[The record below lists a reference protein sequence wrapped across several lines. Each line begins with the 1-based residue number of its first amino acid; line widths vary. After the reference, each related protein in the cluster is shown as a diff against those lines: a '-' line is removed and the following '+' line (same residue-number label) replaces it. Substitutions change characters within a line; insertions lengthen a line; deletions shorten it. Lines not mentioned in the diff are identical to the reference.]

1 MRKMKITSLFAA
13 ALLVAAGVSSCSD
26 DNGLQHTPAAVGDA
40 INFGVGSVGTR
51 TTYGTGDG
59 EDQWQLYWNYDAD
72 SVRLFSNEAN
82 GSGADYAVKEDANH
96 ANDKKWGVLA
106 AREGNQMTWGQGKGE
121 TGEHTFYA
129 TYPGSAAYDLSVQKY
144 GDDFAVFKCP
154 INRSQKVNLG
164 TKTDGNYS
172 TTADMREAFMVAS
185 ATGNRKTTDKI
196 LFKFSP
202 IMTTLEVTVSRSSAD
217 NTNTTCTLTGL
228 QVIANVPEEAAN
240 SDYFY
245 YKVPSSKDG
254 EAGLCDENGTLQD
267 NTKSTSATTTTTT
280 FVDIQTTG
288 KDSTNCVEL
297 EPGESVTLTVFLPPM
312 VNMKGVKLRVATAGT
327 NSSQSVTATINSD
340 IPASSKKKI
349 KLPAISG
356 ASDGNNWI
364 TNLNDKIYVQQ
375 LSIPGTHD
383 AAACTTSLFNA
394 GRTQTLTPEEQFN
407 MGIRAFDLRA
417 AYREYQENVFWR
429 MKEMWLYHGLTSTDF
444 SLDDVLSMLK
454 KKLTGD
460 SKGEFVILQF
470 RHESEGGVTSGN
482 GKRID
487 KWNKIY
493 DALKKYDDIIVQ
505 WKPDLTIGECRGK
518 MIIFTRDDYENR
530 TKAALITGFGDNNRS
545 EATLSCNGRS
555 SVYYVQDYYNTGDDG
570 GKQKLQY
577 LYGLYDTTW
586 KFNQATNN
594 FPWALNHTSGY
605 AEVLLNI
612 NGTTQTYMKNASNVN
627 NKFYQ
632 YVTSTKQIG
641 PTGIVFMDFVGSR
654 TVKYVNTYNVY
665 GDLLPA
671 AIIDQNYRC
680 RLLRKN

>member
-228 QVIANVPEEAAN
+228 QVIANVPEESAN

-254 EAGLCDENGTLQD
+254 EAGLCDENGMLQD

-383 AAACTTSLFNA
+383 SGTKDVTLNL
-394 GRTQTLTPEEQFN
+394 GRTQNLSIEDQFK
-407 MGIRAFDLRA
+407 MGIRAFDLRP
-417 AYREYQENVFWR
+417 AYRKHTKSFYI
-429 MKEMWLYHGLTSTDF
+429 YHGITCTSYKF
-444 SLDDVLSMLK
+444 EDVLSYFK
-454 KKLTGD
+454 KQLAANP
-460 SKGEFVILQF
+460 GEFVFIQM
-470 RHESEGGVTSGN
+470 RHETEDLSIPLKNT
-482 GKRID
+482 D
-487 KWNKIY
+487 KWDEICNL
-493 DALKKYDDIIVQ
+493 LKNFDDYIVQ

-518 MIIFTRDDYENR
+518 MIIFTRDDYKNR
-530 TKAALITGFGDNNRS
+530 SKAALVTGYGYNNRS
-545 EATLSCNGRS
+545 EATLSCNGQS
-555 SVYYVQDYYNTGDDG
+555 SVYYVQDYHKTGSDG

-605 AEVLLNI
+605 TSTGIA
-612 NGTTQTYMKNASNVN
+612 GTTDAYVANAKNVILPFYTYI
-627 NKFYQ
+627 
-632 YVTSTKQIG
+632 TSTSQVG
-641 PTGIVFMDFVGSR
+641 PTGIVFMDYVGSR
-654 TVKYVNTYNVY
+654 SVKGLLNSGKVY

>member
-59 EDQWQLYWNYDAD
+59 EDQWQLYWNYEAD

-144 GDDFAVFKCP
+144 GDDYAVFKCP

-196 LFKFSP
+196 LFNFSP

-254 EAGLCDENGTLQD
+254 EAGLCDENGMLQD
-267 NTKSTSATTTTTT
+267 NTKSTSSTTTTTT

-383 AAACTTSLFNA
+383 SGTKEVSFDL
-394 GRTQTLTPEEQFN
+394 GRTQNLSIEDQFK
-407 MGIRAFDLRA
+407 MGIRAFDLRP
-417 AYREYQENVFWR
+417 AYRIWPYSEFYI
-429 MKEMWLYHGLTSTDF
+429 YHGVTRTSYKF
-444 SLDDVLSMLK
+444 EKVLSYFKEQLAANP
-454 KKLTGD
+454 
-460 SKGEFVILQF
+460 GEFVLIQM
-470 RHESEGGVTSGN
+470 RHESELLPVAIDGVDTEKN
-482 GKRID
+482 TN
-487 KWNKIY
+487 KWDEIY
-493 DALKKYDDIIVQ
+493 NVLKKFDDFIVQ

-518 MIIFTRDDYENR
+518 MIIFTRNDYKNR
-530 TKAALITGFGDNNRS
+530 SKAALVTSFGDNNRS
-545 EATLSCNGRS
+545 EATLSCNGQS
-555 SVYYVQDYYNTGDDG
+555 SVYYVQDYYKTGSDG

-605 AEVLLNI
+605 TSTWVK
-612 NGTTQTYMKNASNVN
+612 GTTDAYVANAKNVILPFYTYI
-627 NKFYQ
+627 
-632 YVTSTKQIG
+632 TSTSQVG
-641 PTGIVFMDFVGSR
+641 PTGIVFMDYVGSR
-654 TVKYVNTYNVY
+654 SVTGNLNSGKVY

>member
-96 ANDKKWGVLA
+96 SGDKKWGVLA

-121 TGEHTFYA
+121 NGEHTFYA

-164 TKTDGNYS
+164 AKTDGNYS

-196 LFKFSP
+196 LFNFSP
-202 IMTTLEVTVSRSSAD
+202 IMTTLEVTVSRSSSD

-267 NTKSTSATTTTTT
+267 NTKSTSATTTTT

-340 IPASSKKKI
+340 ILASSKKKI

-356 ASDGNNWI
+356 ASEGNNWI

-383 AAACTTSLFNA
+383 SGTKDVTFDL
-394 GRTQTLTPEEQFN
+394 GRTQNLSIEDQFK
-407 MGIRAFDLRA
+407 MGIRAFDLRP
-417 AYREYQENVFWR
+417 AYRIWPYSEFYI
-429 MKEMWLYHGLTSTDF
+429 YHGVTRTSYKF
-444 SLDDVLSMLK
+444 EDVLSYFK
-454 KKLTGD
+454 KQLAANP
-460 SKGEFVILQF
+460 GEFVLIQM
-470 RHESEGGVTSGN
+470 RHESELLPVSIDGVDTEKN
-482 GKRID
+482 TN
-487 KWNKIY
+487 KWDEIY
-493 DALKKYDDIIVQ
+493 NVLKKFDDFIVQ

-518 MIIFTRDDYENR
+518 MIIFTRNDYKKR
-530 TKAALITGFGDNNRS
+530 SKAALVTGFGDNNRS
-545 EATLSCNGRS
+545 EATLSCNGQS
-555 SVYYVQDYYNTGDDG
+555 SVYYVQDYYKTGSDG
-570 GKQKLQY
+570 GKQKLAY

-605 AEVLLNI
+605 TSTWIE
-612 NGTTQTYMKNASNVN
+612 GTTDAYVANAKNVILP
-627 NKFYQ
+627 FYK
-632 YVTSTKQIG
+632 YITSTSQVG
-641 PTGIVFMDFVGSR
+641 PTGIVFMDYVGSR
-654 TVKYVNTYNVY
+654 SVNGNLNSGKVY

>member
-228 QVIANVPEEAAN
+228 QVIANVPEESAN

-254 EAGLCDENGTLQD
+254 EAGLCDENGMLQD

-383 AAACTTSLFNA
+383 SGTKDVTFDL
-394 GRTQTLTPEEQFN
+394 GRTQNLSIEDQFK
-407 MGIRAFDLRA
+407 MGIRAFDLRP
-417 AYREYQENVFWR
+417 AYRKLTKSFYI
-429 MKEMWLYHGLTSTDF
+429 YHGITCTSYKF
-444 SLDDVLSMLK
+444 EDVLSYFK
-454 KKLTGD
+454 KQLAANP
-460 SKGEFVILQF
+460 GEFVFIQM
-470 RHESEGGVTSGN
+470 RHETEDLSIPLKNT
-482 GKRID
+482 D
-487 KWNKIY
+487 KWDEICNL
-493 DALKKYDDIIVQ
+493 LKNFDDYIVQ

-518 MIIFTRDDYENR
+518 MIIFTRDDYKNR
-530 TKAALITGFGDNNRS
+530 SKAALVTGYGYNNRS
-545 EATLSCNGRS
+545 EATLSCNGQS
-555 SVYYVQDYYNTGDDG
+555 SVYYVQDYHKTGSDG

-605 AEVLLNI
+605 TSTGIA
-612 NGTTQTYMKNASNVN
+612 GTTDAYVANAKNVILPFYTYI
-627 NKFYQ
+627 
-632 YVTSTKQIG
+632 TSTSQVG
-641 PTGIVFMDFVGSR
+641 PTGIVFMDYVGSR
-654 TVKYVNTYNVY
+654 SVKGLLNSGKVY

>member
-82 GSGADYAVKEDANH
+82 GSGADYAVKADEQH
-96 ANDKKWGVLA
+96 SGDKKWGVLA

-196 LFKFSP
+196 LFNFSP

-383 AAACTTSLFNA
+383 SGTKDVSFDL
-394 GRTQTLTPEEQFN
+394 GRTQNLSIEDQFK
-407 MGIRAFDLRA
+407 MGIRAFDLRP
-417 AYREYQENVFWR
+417 AYRIWPYDEFYIYHGVTRTSYKFENV
-429 MKEMWLYHGLTSTDF
+429 
-444 SLDDVLSMLK
+444 LSYFK
-454 KKLTGD
+454 KQLAANP
-460 SKGEFVILQF
+460 GEFVLIQM
-470 RHESEGGVTSGN
+470 RHESELLPASINGVDTEKN
-482 GKRID
+482 TN
-487 KWNKIY
+487 KWDEIY
-493 DALKKYDDIIVQ
+493 NVLKKFDDIIVQ

-518 MIIFTRDDYENR
+518 MIIFTRNDYKNR
-530 TKAALITGFGDNNRS
+530 SKAALVTGFGDNNRS
-545 EATLSCNGRS
+545 EATLSCNGQS
-555 SVYYVQDYYNTGDDG
+555 SVYYVQDYYKTGSDG

-605 AEVLLNI
+605 TSTWIA
-612 NGTTQTYMKNASNVN
+612 GTTDAYVANAKNVILP
-627 NKFYQ
+627 FYK
-632 YVTSTKQIG
+632 YITSTSQVG
-641 PTGIVFMDFVGSR
+641 PTGIVFMDYVGSR
-654 TVKYVNTYNVY
+654 SVKGNLNSGKVY

-680 RLLRKN
+680 RLLRNN

>member
-59 EDQWQLYWNYDAD
+59 EDQWQLYWNYEAD

-96 ANDKKWGVLA
+96 SGDKKWGVLA

-121 TGEHTFYA
+121 IGEHTFYA

-144 GDDFAVFKCP
+144 GDDYAVFKCP

-196 LFKFSP
+196 LFNFSP
-202 IMTTLEVTVSRSSAD
+202 IMTTLEVIVSRSSAD

-340 IPASSKKKI
+340 ILASSKKKI

-356 ASDGNNWI
+356 ASEGNNWI

-383 AAACTTSLFNA
+383 SGTKDVTFDL
-394 GRTQTLTPEEQFN
+394 GRTQNLSIEDQFK
-407 MGIRAFDLRA
+407 MGIRAFDLRP
-417 AYREYQENVFWR
+417 AYRIWPYNEFYI
-429 MKEMWLYHGLTSTDF
+429 YHGVTRTSYKF
-444 SLDDVLSMLK
+444 EDVLSYFK
-454 KKLTGD
+454 KQLAANP
-460 SKGEFVILQF
+460 GEFVLIQM
-470 RHESEGGVTSGN
+470 RHESELLPLSINGVDTEKN
-482 GKRID
+482 TN
-487 KWNKIY
+487 KWDEIY
-493 DALKKYDDIIVQ
+493 NVLKKFDDFIVQ

-518 MIIFTRDDYENR
+518 MIIFTRNDYKKR
-530 TKAALITGFGDNNRS
+530 SKAALVTGFGDNNRS
-545 EATLSCNGRS
+545 DATLSCNGQS
-555 SVYYVQDYYNTGDDG
+555 SVYYVQDYYKTGSDG
-570 GKQKLQY
+570 GNQKLAY

-605 AEVLLNI
+605 TSTWIE
-612 NGTTQTYMKNASNVN
+612 GTTDAYVANAKNVVLP
-627 NKFYQ
+627 FYK
-632 YVTSTKQIG
+632 YITSTSQVG
-641 PTGIVFMDFVGSR
+641 PTGIVFMDYVGSR
-654 TVKYVNTYNVY
+654 STKGNLNSGNVY

-680 RLLRKN
+680 RLLRKD

>member
-144 GDDFAVFKCP
+144 GDDYAVFKCP

-196 LFKFSP
+196 LFNFSP

-267 NTKSTSATTTTTT
+267 NTKSTSATTTTT
-280 FVDIQTTG
+280 FVDIQADT
-288 KDSTNCVEL
+288 TNCVEL

-383 AAACTTSLFNA
+383 SGSKIVTFDL
-394 GRTQTLTPEEQFN
+394 GRTQNLSIEDQFK
-407 MGIRAFDLRA
+407 MGIRAFDLRP
-417 AYREYQENVFWR
+417 AYRNKTNSFYI
-429 MKEMWLYHGLTSTDF
+429 YHGVTCTSYKF
-444 SLDDVLSMLK
+444 EDVLSYFK
-454 KKLTGD
+454 KQLAANP
-460 SKGEFVILQF
+460 GEFVFIQM
-470 RHESEGGVTSGN
+470 RHETEDLPIPLKDT
-482 GKRID
+482 D
-487 KWNKIY
+487 KWDEIY
-493 DALKKYDDIIVQ
+493 NVLKKFDDIIVQ

-518 MIIFTRDDYENR
+518 MIIFTRNDYKNR
-530 TKAALITGFGDNNRS
+530 SKVALVTGFGDNNRS
-545 EATLSCNGRS
+545 EATLSCNGQS
-555 SVYYVQDYYNTGDDG
+555 SVYYVQDYYKTGSDG

-605 AEVLLNI
+605 TSTWIA
-612 NGTTQTYMKNASNVN
+612 GTTDAYVANAKNVILP
-627 NKFYQ
+627 FYN
-632 YVTSTKQIG
+632 YITSTSQVG
-641 PTGIVFMDFVGSR
+641 PTGIVFMDYVGSR
-654 TVKYVNTYNVY
+654 SVTGYLNSGKVY

>member
-144 GDDFAVFKCP
+144 GDDYAVFKCP

-196 LFKFSP
+196 LFNFSP

-267 NTKSTSATTTTTT
+267 NTKSTSATTNTTT
-280 FVDIQTTG
+280 FVDIQADT
-288 KDSTNCVEL
+288 TNCVEL

-383 AAACTTSLFNA
+383 SGTKEVSLDL
-394 GRTQTLTPEEQFN
+394 GRTQNLSIEDQFK
-407 MGIRAFDLRA
+407 MGIRAFDLRP
-417 AYREYQENVFWR
+417 AYRIWPYSEFYI
-429 MKEMWLYHGLTSTDF
+429 YHGVTRTSYKF
-444 SLDDVLSMLK
+444 EKVLSYFKEQLAANP
-454 KKLTGD
+454 
-460 SKGEFVILQF
+460 GEFVLIQM
-470 RHESEGGVTSGN
+470 RHESELLPVAIDGVDTEKN
-482 GKRID
+482 TN
-487 KWNKIY
+487 KWDEIY
-493 DALKKYDDIIVQ
+493 NVLKKFDDFIVQ

-518 MIIFTRDDYENR
+518 MIIFTRNDYKNR
-530 TKAALITGFGDNNRS
+530 SKAALVTGFGDNNRS
-545 EATLSCNGRS
+545 EATLSCNGQS
-555 SVYYVQDYYNTGDDG
+555 SVYYVQDYYKTGSDG

-605 AEVLLNI
+605 TSTWVK
-612 NGTTQTYMKNASNVN
+612 GTTDAYVANAKNVILPFYTYI
-627 NKFYQ
+627 
-632 YVTSTKQIG
+632 TSTSQVG
-641 PTGIVFMDFVGSR
+641 PTGIVFMDYVGSR
-654 TVKYVNTYNVY
+654 SVIGKFNSGKVY

>member
-267 NTKSTSATTTTTT
+267 NTKSTSATTTT

-383 AAACTTSLFNA
+383 SGTKDVAFDL
-394 GRTQTLTPEEQFN
+394 GRTQNLSIEDQFK
-407 MGIRAFDLRA
+407 MGIRAFDLRP
-417 AYREYQENVFWR
+417 AYRKSTNSFYI
-429 MKEMWLYHGLTSTDF
+429 YHGVTCTSCKF
-444 SLDDVLSMLK
+444 EDVLSYFK
-454 KKLTGD
+454 KQLAANP
-460 SKGEFVILQF
+460 GEFVFIQM
-470 RHESEGGVTSGN
+470 RHETEDLPIPLKDT
-482 GKRID
+482 D
-487 KWNKIY
+487 KWDEIY
-493 DALKKYDDIIVQ
+493 NVLKKFDDIIVQ

-518 MIIFTRDDYENR
+518 MIIFTRNDYKNR
-530 TKAALITGFGDNNRS
+530 SKAALVTGFGDNNRS
-545 EATLSCNGRS
+545 EATLSCNGQS
-555 SVYYVQDYYNTGDDG
+555 SVYYVQDYYKTGSDG

-605 AEVLLNI
+605 TSTWIA
-612 NGTTQTYMKNASNVN
+612 GTTDAYVANAKNVILPFYTYI
-627 NKFYQ
+627 
-632 YVTSTKQIG
+632 TSTSQVG
-641 PTGIVFMDFVGSR
+641 PTGIVFMDYVGSR
-654 TVKYVNTYNVY
+654 SVIGNLNSGKVY

>member
-82 GSGADYAVKEDANH
+82 GSGADYAVKADEQH
-96 ANDKKWGVLA
+96 SGDKKWGVLA

-196 LFKFSP
+196 LFNFSP

-383 AAACTTSLFNA
+383 SGTKDVSFDL
-394 GRTQTLTPEEQFN
+394 GRTQNLSIEDQFK
-407 MGIRAFDLRA
+407 MGIRAFDLRP
-417 AYREYQENVFWR
+417 AYRIWPFDEFYIYHGVTRTSYKFENV
-429 MKEMWLYHGLTSTDF
+429 
-444 SLDDVLSMLK
+444 LSYFK
-454 KKLTGD
+454 KQLAANP
-460 SKGEFVILQF
+460 GEFVLIQM
-470 RHESEGGVTSGN
+470 RHESELLPASIDGVDTEKN
-482 GKRID
+482 TN
-487 KWNKIY
+487 KWDKIY
-493 DALKKYDDIIVQ
+493 NVLKKFDDIIVQ

-518 MIIFTRDDYENR
+518 MIIFTRNDYKNR
-530 TKAALITGFGDNNRS
+530 SKAALVTGFGDNNRS
-545 EATLSCNGRS
+545 EATLSCNGQS
-555 SVYYVQDYYNTGDDG
+555 SVYYVQDYYKTGSDG

-605 AEVLLNI
+605 TSTWIA
-612 NGTTQTYMKNASNVN
+612 GTTDAYVANAKNVILP
-627 NKFYQ
+627 FYK
-632 YVTSTKQIG
+632 YITSTSQVG
-641 PTGIVFMDFVGSR
+641 PTGIVFMDYVGSR
-654 TVKYVNTYNVY
+654 SVKGNLNSGKVY

-680 RLLRKN
+680 RLLRNN

>member
-383 AAACTTSLFNA
+383 SGTKVVGLDL
-394 GRTQTLTPEEQFN
+394 GRTQNLSIEDQFK
-407 MGIRAFDLRA
+407 MGIRAFDLRP
-417 AYREYQENVFWR
+417 AYRNSTNSFYI
-429 MKEMWLYHGLTSTDF
+429 YHGVTLTSYKF
-444 SLDDVLSMLK
+444 EDVLSYFK
-454 KKLTGD
+454 KQLAANP
-460 SKGEFVILQF
+460 GEFVFIQM
-470 RHESEGGVTSGN
+470 RHETEDLLIPLKDT
-482 GKRID
+482 D
-487 KWNKIY
+487 KWDEIY
-493 DALKKYDDIIVQ
+493 NVLKKFDDIIVQ

-518 MIIFTRDDYENR
+518 MIIFTRNDYKNR
-530 TKAALITGFGDNNRS
+530 SKAALVTGFGDNNRS
-545 EATLSCNGRS
+545 EATLSCNGQS
-555 SVYYVQDYYNTGDDG
+555 SVYYVQDYYKTGSDG

-605 AEVLLNI
+605 TSTWIA
-612 NGTTQTYMKNASNVN
+612 GTTDAYVANAKNVILP
-627 NKFYQ
+627 FYN
-632 YVTSTKQIG
+632 YITSTSQVG
-641 PTGIVFMDFVGSR
+641 PTGIVFMDYVGSR
-654 TVKYVNTYNVY
+654 SVIGNLNSGKVY

>member
-144 GDDFAVFKCP
+144 GDDYAVFKCP

-196 LFKFSP
+196 LFNFSP

-267 NTKSTSATTTTTT
+267 NTKSTSATTTTT
-280 FVDIQTTG
+280 FVDIQADT
-288 KDSTNCVEL
+288 TNCVEL

-383 AAACTTSLFNA
+383 SGTKEVSLDL
-394 GRTQTLTPEEQFN
+394 GRTQNLSIEDQFK
-407 MGIRAFDLRA
+407 MGIRAFDLRP
-417 AYREYQENVFWR
+417 AYRIWPYSEFYI
-429 MKEMWLYHGLTSTDF
+429 YHGVTRTSYKF
-444 SLDDVLSMLK
+444 EKVLSYFKEQLAANP
-454 KKLTGD
+454 
-460 SKGEFVILQF
+460 GEFVLIQM
-470 RHESEGGVTSGN
+470 RHESELLPVAIDGVDTEKN
-482 GKRID
+482 TN
-487 KWNKIY
+487 KWDEIY
-493 DALKKYDDIIVQ
+493 NVLKKFDDFIVQ

-518 MIIFTRDDYENR
+518 MIIFTRNDYKNR
-530 TKAALITGFGDNNRS
+530 SKAALVTGFGDNNRS
-545 EATLSCNGRS
+545 EATLSCNGQS
-555 SVYYVQDYYNTGDDG
+555 SVYYVQDYYKTGSDG

-605 AEVLLNI
+605 TSTWVK
-612 NGTTQTYMKNASNVN
+612 GTTDAYVANAKNVILPFYTYI
-627 NKFYQ
+627 
-632 YVTSTKQIG
+632 TSTSQVG
-641 PTGIVFMDFVGSR
+641 PTGIVFMDYVGSR
-654 TVKYVNTYNVY
+654 SVIGNLNSGKVY

>member
-82 GSGADYAVKEDANH
+82 GSGADYAVKADEQH
-96 ANDKKWGVLA
+96 SGDKKWGVLA

-196 LFKFSP
+196 LFNFSP

-383 AAACTTSLFNA
+383 SGTKDVSFDL
-394 GRTQTLTPEEQFN
+394 GRTQNLSIEDQFK
-407 MGIRAFDLRA
+407 MGIRAFDLRP
-417 AYREYQENVFWR
+417 AYRIWPFGEFYIYHGVTRTSYKFENV
-429 MKEMWLYHGLTSTDF
+429 
-444 SLDDVLSMLK
+444 LSYFK
-454 KKLTGD
+454 KQLAANP
-460 SKGEFVILQF
+460 GEFVLIQM
-470 RHESEGGVTSGN
+470 RHESELLPASIDGVDTEKN
-482 GKRID
+482 TN
-487 KWNKIY
+487 KWDKIY
-493 DALKKYDDIIVQ
+493 NVLKKFDDIIVQ

-518 MIIFTRDDYENR
+518 MIIFTRNDYKNR
-530 TKAALITGFGDNNRS
+530 SKAALVTGFGDNNRS
-545 EATLSCNGRS
+545 EATLSCNGQS
-555 SVYYVQDYYNTGDDG
+555 SVYYVQDYYKTGSDG

-605 AEVLLNI
+605 TSTWIA
-612 NGTTQTYMKNASNVN
+612 GTTDAYVANAKNVILP
-627 NKFYQ
+627 FYK
-632 YVTSTKQIG
+632 YITSTSQVG
-641 PTGIVFMDFVGSR
+641 PTGIVFMDYVGSR
-654 TVKYVNTYNVY
+654 SVKGNLNSGKVY

-680 RLLRKN
+680 RLLRNN

>member
-196 LFKFSP
+196 LFNFSP

-267 NTKSTSATTTTTT
+267 NTKSTSATTTT

-383 AAACTTSLFNA
+383 SGTKNVTLDL
-394 GRTQTLTPEEQFN
+394 GRTQNLSIEDQFK
-407 MGIRAFDLRA
+407 MGIRAFDLRP
-417 AYREYQENVFWR
+417 AYRNYTNSFYI
-429 MKEMWLYHGLTSTDF
+429 YHGVTCTSYKF
-444 SLDDVLSMLK
+444 EDVLSYFK
-454 KKLTGD
+454 KQLAANP
-460 SKGEFVILQF
+460 GEFVFIQM
-470 RHESEGGVTSGN
+470 RHETEDLPIPLKDT
-482 GKRID
+482 D
-487 KWNKIY
+487 KWDEIY
-493 DALKKYDDIIVQ
+493 NVLKKFDDIIVQ

-518 MIIFTRDDYENR
+518 MIIFTRNDYKNR
-530 TKAALITGFGDNNRS
+530 SKAALVTGFGDNNRS
-545 EATLSCNGRS
+545 EATLSCNGQS
-555 SVYYVQDYYNTGDDG
+555 SVYYVQDYYKTGSDG

-605 AEVLLNI
+605 TSTWIA
-612 NGTTQTYMKNASNVN
+612 GTTDAYVANAKNVILP
-627 NKFYQ
+627 FYN
-632 YVTSTKQIG
+632 YITSTSQVG
-641 PTGIVFMDFVGSR
+641 PTGIVFMDYVGSR
-654 TVKYVNTYNVY
+654 SVKGNANSGKVY

>member
-40 INFGVGSVGTR
+40 INFGVGSVATR

-59 EDQWQLYWNYDAD
+59 EDQWQLYWNYEAD

-121 TGEHTFYA
+121 NGEHTFYA

-144 GDDFAVFKCP
+144 GDDYAVFKCP
-154 INRSQKVNLG
+154 INRSQKVTLG

-196 LFKFSP
+196 LFNFSP
-202 IMTTLEVTVSRSSAD
+202 IMTTLEVTVSRSSSD

-383 AAACTTSLFNA
+383 SGTKDVTFDL
-394 GRTQTLTPEEQFN
+394 GRTQNLSIEDQFK
-407 MGIRAFDLRA
+407 MGIRAFDLRP
-417 AYREYQENVFWR
+417 AYRVWPY
-429 MKEMWLYHGLTSTDF
+429 KEFYIYHGITRTSYKF
-444 SLDDVLSMLK
+444 EDVLSYFK
-454 KKLTGD
+454 KQLVANP
-460 SKGEFVILQF
+460 GEFVLIQM
-470 RHESEGGVTSGN
+470 RHESELLPVSIDGVDTEKN
-482 GKRID
+482 TN
-487 KWNKIY
+487 KWDEIY
-493 DALKKYDDIIVQ
+493 NVLKEYDDIIVQ

-518 MIIFTRDDYENR
+518 MIIFTRNDYKKR
-530 TKAALITGFGDNNRS
+530 SKAALVTGFGDNIRS
-545 EATLSCNGRS
+545 EATLSCNGQS
-555 SVYYVQDYYNTGDDG
+555 SVYYVQDYYKTGSDG

-605 AEVLLNI
+605 TSTWIA
-612 NGTTQTYMKNASNVN
+612 GTTDAYVANAKNVVLP
-627 NKFYQ
+627 FYK
-632 YVTSTKQIG
+632 YITSTSQVG
-641 PTGIVFMDFVGSR
+641 PTGIVFMDYVGSR
-654 TVKYVNTYNVY
+654 SVKGNVNSGNVY

>member
-106 AREGNQMTWGQGKGE
+106 AREGTQMTWGQGKGE

-196 LFKFSP
+196 LFNFSP

-267 NTKSTSATTTTTT
+267 NTKSTSATTTT
-280 FVDIQTTG
+280 FVDIQADT
-288 KDSTNCVEL
+288 TNCVEL

-383 AAACTTSLFNA
+383 AAACTTSLLNA

-417 AYREYQENVFWR
+417 AYREYQEDFFWR
-429 MKEMWLYHGLTSTDF
+429 KKEMWLYHGLTSTDF

-470 RHESEGGVTSGN
+470 RHESEGGVTWGN

-654 TVKYVNTYNVY
+654 TVKYLKTTYNVY

>member
-51 TTYGTGDG
+51 TTYGTGEG

-82 GSGADYAVKEDANH
+82 GSGADYAVKADEQH
-96 ANDKKWGVLA
+96 SGDKKWGVLA

-121 TGEHTFYA
+121 NGEHTFYA
-129 TYPGSAAYDLSVQKY
+129 TYPGSAAYDLSVEKY

-164 TKTDGNYS
+164 AKTNGNYS

-196 LFKFSP
+196 LFNFSP
-202 IMTTLEVTVSRSSAD
+202 IMTTLEVTVSRSSSD
-217 NTNTTCTLTGL
+217 NTNTTCAITGL

-245 YKVPSSKDG
+245 YKVPSTQNG
-254 EAGLCDENGTLQD
+254 VAGLCDQQGTLQD
-267 NTKSTSATTTTTT
+267 NTKTNSTATTTT

-327 NSSQSVTATINSD
+327 NSSQSVIATINSD

-356 ASDGNNWI
+356 ASTGNNWI

-383 AAACTTSLFNA
+383 SGTKDVTFDL
-394 GRTQTLTPEEQFN
+394 GRTQNLSIEDQFK
-407 MGIRAFDLRA
+407 MGIRAFDLRP
-417 AYREYQENVFWR
+417 AYRVWPF
-429 MKEMWLYHGLTSTDF
+429 KEFYIYHGVTRTSYKF
-444 SLDDVLSMLK
+444 EDVLTYF
-454 KKLTGD
+454 KKLLNANP
-460 SKGEFVILQF
+460 GEFVLIQM
-470 RHESEGGVTSGN
+470 RHESELVSD
-482 GKRID
+482 ID
-487 KWNKIY
+487 KDGKDLEKDTNKWDEIY
-493 DALKKYDDIIVQ
+493 NVLKKYDDMIVQ

-518 MIIFTRDDYENR
+518 MIIFTRNDYKGR
-530 TKAALITGFGDNNRS
+530 TKAALVTNFADNTYGV
-545 EATLSCNGRS
+545 ATLTCNGQS
-555 SVYYVQDYYNTGDDG
+555 SDYHVQDFYNVGNDDG
-570 GKQKLQY
+570 YQKLAY
-577 LYGLYDTTW
+577 LYGLYDITW
-586 KFNQATNN
+586 KFNQTTNN

-605 AEVLLNI
+605 T
-612 NGTTQTYMKNASNVN
+612 NGVGSTSFYMTNAANVN
-627 NKFYQ
+627 RPFYA
-632 YVTSTKQIG
+632 YITSTKQIG
-641 PTGIVFMDFVGSR
+641 PTGIVFMDYVGVR
-654 TVKYVNTYNVY
+654 TTSGFLSWNAKVY

>member
-51 TTYGTGDG
+51 TTYGTGEG

-96 ANDKKWGVLA
+96 SGDKKWGVLA

-121 TGEHTFYA
+121 NGEHTFYA
-129 TYPGSAAYDLSVQKY
+129 TYPGSAAYNLSVEKY

-164 TKTDGNYS
+164 AKTNGNYS

-196 LFKFSP
+196 LFNFSP
-202 IMTTLEVTVSRSSAD
+202 IMTTLEVTVSRSSSD
-217 NTNTTCTLTGL
+217 NTNTTCAITGL

-245 YKVPSSKDG
+245 YKVPSTQNG
-254 EAGLCDENGTLQD
+254 VAGLCDQNGTLQD
-267 NTKSTSATTTTTT
+267 NTKTNSTATTTT
-280 FVDIQTTG
+280 FVDIVTPNATG
-288 KDSTNCVEL
+288 ENFANCVEL

-327 NSSQSVTATINSD
+327 NSSQSVIATINSD

-349 KLPAISG
+349 KLPEISG
-356 ASDGNNWI
+356 ASTGNNWI

-383 AAACTTSLFNA
+383 AGTYKVVLDA
-394 GRTQTLTPEEQFN
+394 GRTQGYSIEDQFK
-407 MGIRAFDLRA
+407 MGIRAFDLRP
-417 AYREYQENVFWR
+417 AYRNVTNSFYI
-429 MKEMWLYHGLTSTDF
+429 YHASYVTSY
-444 SLDDVLSMLK
+444 SLDDVLSYFQSQLK
-454 KKLTGD
+454 ANP
-460 SKGEFVILQF
+460 GEFVLIQM
-470 RHESEGGVTSGN
+470 RHETENKFHTKN
-482 GKRID
+482 TD
-487 KWNKIY
+487 KWDDIY
-493 DALKKYDDIIVQ
+493 SVLKKYDDYIVQ
-505 WKPDLTIGECRGK
+505 WKPDLTIDECRGK
-518 MIIFTRDDYENR
+518 MIIFTRNDYKGR
-530 TKAALITGFGDNNRS
+530 SKAALVTGFADNKYGV
-545 EATLSCNGRS
+545 ATLTCNGRS
-555 SVYYVQDYYNTGDDG
+555 SDYHVQDFYDVGNDN
-570 GKQKLQY
+570 GKQKLAY
-577 LYGLYDTTW
+577 LYGLYDITW
-586 KFNQATNN
+586 KFNQGTNN

-605 AEVLLNI
+605 TAGIGSTSAYITNA
-612 NGTTQTYMKNASNVN
+612 KNVMLP
-627 NKFYQ
+627 FYQ
-632 YVTSTKQIG
+632 YITTTKQIG
-641 PTGIVFMDFVGSR
+641 PTGIVFMDYVGVR
-654 TVKYVNTYNVY
+654 TTSGLFEWNAKVY

-680 RLLRKN
+680 RLLRKTN

>member
-228 QVIANVPEEAAN
+228 QVIANVPEESAN

-267 NTKSTSATTTTTT
+267 NTKSTSATTTTT

-383 AAACTTSLFNA
+383 SGTKDVSFDL
-394 GRTQTLTPEEQFN
+394 GRTQNLSIEDQFK
-407 MGIRAFDLRA
+407 MGIRAFDLRP
-417 AYREYQENVFWR
+417 AYRVWPYSEFYI
-429 MKEMWLYHGLTSTDF
+429 YHGITRTSYKF
-444 SLDDVLSMLK
+444 EDVLSYFK
-454 KKLTGD
+454 KQLD
-460 SKGEFVILQF
+460 ANPGEFVLIQM
-470 RHESEGGVTSGN
+470 RHESELLPVAINGVDTEKN
-482 GKRID
+482 TN
-487 KWNKIY
+487 KWDEIY
-493 DALKKYDDIIVQ
+493 NVLKKFDDFIVQ

-518 MIIFTRDDYENR
+518 MIIFTRNDYKNR
-530 TKAALITGFGDNNRS
+530 SKAALVTGFGDNNRS

-555 SVYYVQDYYNTGDDG
+555 SVYYVQDYYKTGSDG

-605 AEVLLNI
+605 TSTWIA
-612 NGTTQTYMKNASNVN
+612 GTTDAYVANAKNVILP
-627 NKFYQ
+627 FYN
-632 YVTSTKQIG
+632 YITSTSQVG
-641 PTGIVFMDFVGSR
+641 PTGIVFMDYVGSR
-654 TVKYVNTYNVY
+654 SVKGNLNSGKVY

>member
-51 TTYGTGDG
+51 TTYGTGEG

-72 SVRLFSNEAN
+72 SVRLFSAEAN

-96 ANDKKWGVLA
+96 SGDKKWGVLA

-121 TGEHTFYA
+121 NGEHTFYA

-196 LFKFSP
+196 LFNFSP

-267 NTKSTSATTTTTT
+267 NTKSTSATTTTT

-340 IPASSKKKI
+340 ILASSKKKI

-356 ASDGNNWI
+356 ASEGNNWI

-383 AAACTTSLFNA
+383 SGTKDVTFDL
-394 GRTQTLTPEEQFN
+394 GRTQNLSIEDQFK
-407 MGIRAFDLRA
+407 MGIRAFDLRP
-417 AYREYQENVFWR
+417 AYRNYTNSFYI
-429 MKEMWLYHGLTSTDF
+429 YHGVTCTSYKF
-444 SLDDVLSMLK
+444 EDVLSYFKEQLAANP
-454 KKLTGD
+454 
-460 SKGEFVILQF
+460 SEFVLIQM
-470 RHESEGGVTSGN
+470 RHETEDFPIPLKNT
-482 GKRID
+482 D
-487 KWNKIY
+487 KWDEIY
-493 DALKKYDDIIVQ
+493 NVLKTFDDFIVQ

-518 MIIFTRDDYENR
+518 MIIFTRNDYKKR
-530 TKAALITGFGDNNRS
+530 SKAALVTGFGDNNRS
-545 EATLSCNGRS
+545 EATLSCNGQS
-555 SVYYVQDYYNTGDDG
+555 SVYYVQDYYKTGSDG
-570 GKQKLQY
+570 GKQKLAY

-605 AEVLLNI
+605 TSTWIA
-612 NGTTQTYMKNASNVN
+612 GTTDAYVANAKNVILP
-627 NKFYQ
+627 FYK
-632 YVTSTKQIG
+632 YITSTSQVG
-641 PTGIVFMDFVGSR
+641 PTGIVFMDYVGSR
-654 TVKYVNTYNVY
+654 SVNGNLNSGKVY

-680 RLLRKN
+680 RLLRK

>member
-82 GSGADYAVKEDANH
+82 GSGADYAVKADEQH
-96 ANDKKWGVLA
+96 SGDKKWGVLA

-196 LFKFSP
+196 LFNFSP

-383 AAACTTSLFNA
+383 SGTKDVSFDL
-394 GRTQTLTPEEQFN
+394 GRTQNLSIEDQFK
-407 MGIRAFDLRA
+407 MGIRAFDLRP
-417 AYREYQENVFWR
+417 AYRIWPFAEFYIYHGVTRTSYKFENV
-429 MKEMWLYHGLTSTDF
+429 
-444 SLDDVLSMLK
+444 LSYFK
-454 KKLTGD
+454 KQLAANP
-460 SKGEFVILQF
+460 GEFVLIQM
-470 RHESEGGVTSGN
+470 RHESELLPASINGVDTEKN
-482 GKRID
+482 TN
-487 KWNKIY
+487 KWDEIY
-493 DALKKYDDIIVQ
+493 NVLKKFDDIIVQ

-518 MIIFTRDDYENR
+518 MIIFTRNDYKNR
-530 TKAALITGFGDNNRS
+530 SKAALVTGFGDNNRS
-545 EATLSCNGRS
+545 EATLSCNGQS
-555 SVYYVQDYYNTGDDG
+555 SVYYVQDYYKTGSDG

-605 AEVLLNI
+605 TSTRIA
-612 NGTTQTYMKNASNVN
+612 GTTDAYVANAKNVILP
-627 NKFYQ
+627 FYK
-632 YVTSTKQIG
+632 YITSTSQVG
-641 PTGIVFMDFVGSR
+641 PTGIVFMDYVGSR
-654 TVKYVNTYNVY
+654 SVKGNFNSGKVY

-680 RLLRKN
+680 RLLRNN

>member
-82 GSGADYAVKEDANH
+82 GSGADYAVKADEQH
-96 ANDKKWGVLA
+96 SGDKKWGVLA

-196 LFKFSP
+196 LFNFSP

-383 AAACTTSLFNA
+383 SGTKDVSFDL
-394 GRTQTLTPEEQFN
+394 GRTQNLSIEDQFK
-407 MGIRAFDLRA
+407 MGIRAFDLRP
-417 AYREYQENVFWR
+417 AYRIWPYDEFYIYHGVTRTSYKFENV
-429 MKEMWLYHGLTSTDF
+429 
-444 SLDDVLSMLK
+444 LSYFK
-454 KKLTGD
+454 KQLAANP
-460 SKGEFVILQF
+460 GEFVLIQM
-470 RHESEGGVTSGN
+470 RHESELLPASINGVDTEKN
-482 GKRID
+482 TN
-487 KWNKIY
+487 KWDKIY
-493 DALKKYDDIIVQ
+493 NVLKKFDDIIVQ

-518 MIIFTRDDYENR
+518 MIIFTRNDYKNR
-530 TKAALITGFGDNNRS
+530 SKAALVTGFGDNNRS
-545 EATLSCNGRS
+545 EATLSCNGQS
-555 SVYYVQDYYNTGDDG
+555 SVYYVQDYYKTGSDG

-605 AEVLLNI
+605 TSTWIA
-612 NGTTQTYMKNASNVN
+612 GTTDAYVANAKNVILP
-627 NKFYQ
+627 FYK
-632 YVTSTKQIG
+632 YITSTSQVG
-641 PTGIVFMDFVGSR
+641 PTGIVFMDYVGSR
-654 TVKYVNTYNVY
+654 SVKGNLNSGKVY

-680 RLLRKN
+680 RLLRNN

>member
-196 LFKFSP
+196 LFNFSP

-267 NTKSTSATTTTTT
+267 NTKSTSATTTTT

-383 AAACTTSLFNA
+383 SGTKNVTLDL
-394 GRTQTLTPEEQFN
+394 GRTQNLSIEDQFK
-407 MGIRAFDLRA
+407 MGIRAFDLRP
-417 AYREYQENVFWR
+417 AYRNYTNSFYI
-429 MKEMWLYHGLTSTDF
+429 YHGVTCTSYKF
-444 SLDDVLSMLK
+444 EDVLSYFK
-454 KKLTGD
+454 KQLAANP
-460 SKGEFVILQF
+460 GEFVFIQM
-470 RHESEGGVTSGN
+470 RHETEDLPIPLKDT
-482 GKRID
+482 D
-487 KWNKIY
+487 KWDEIY
-493 DALKKYDDIIVQ
+493 NVLKKFDDIIVQ

-518 MIIFTRDDYENR
+518 MIIFTRNDYKNR
-530 TKAALITGFGDNNRS
+530 SKAALVTGFGDNNRS
-545 EATLSCNGRS
+545 EATLSCNGQS
-555 SVYYVQDYYNTGDDG
+555 SVYYVQDYYKTGSDG

-605 AEVLLNI
+605 TSTWIA
-612 NGTTQTYMKNASNVN
+612 GTTDAYVANAKNVILP
-627 NKFYQ
+627 FYN
-632 YVTSTKQIG
+632 YITSTSQVG
-641 PTGIVFMDFVGSR
+641 PTGIVFMDYVGSR
-654 TVKYVNTYNVY
+654 SVKGNANSGKVY

>member
-267 NTKSTSATTTTTT
+267 NTKSTSATTTTT

-383 AAACTTSLFNA
+383 SGTKDVSFDL
-394 GRTQTLTPEEQFN
+394 GRTQNLSIEDQFK
-407 MGIRAFDLRA
+407 MGIRAFDLRP
-417 AYREYQENVFWR
+417 AYRVWPYSEFYI
-429 MKEMWLYHGLTSTDF
+429 YHGITRTSYKF
-444 SLDDVLSMLK
+444 EDVLSYFK
-454 KKLTGD
+454 KQLD
-460 SKGEFVILQF
+460 ANPGEFVLIQM
-470 RHESEGGVTSGN
+470 RHESELLPVAINGVDTEKN
-482 GKRID
+482 TN
-487 KWNKIY
+487 KWDEIY
-493 DALKKYDDIIVQ
+493 NVLKKFDDFIVQ

-518 MIIFTRDDYENR
+518 MIIFTRNDYKNR
-530 TKAALITGFGDNNRS
+530 SKAALVTGFGDNNRS

-555 SVYYVQDYYNTGDDG
+555 SVYYVQDYYKTGSDG

-605 AEVLLNI
+605 TSTWIA
-612 NGTTQTYMKNASNVN
+612 GTTDAYVANAKNVILP
-627 NKFYQ
+627 FYN
-632 YVTSTKQIG
+632 YITSTSQVG
-641 PTGIVFMDFVGSR
+641 PTGIVFMDYVGSR
-654 TVKYVNTYNVY
+654 SVKGNLNSGKVY